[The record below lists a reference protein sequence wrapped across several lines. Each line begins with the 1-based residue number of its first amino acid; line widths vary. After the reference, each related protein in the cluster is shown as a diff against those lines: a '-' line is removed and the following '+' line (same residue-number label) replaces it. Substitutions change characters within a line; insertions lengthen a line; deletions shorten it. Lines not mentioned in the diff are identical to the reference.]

1 MPELPEVEIVK
12 RGLDPVMRSQVINEC
27 EIFRSNLRYPFPP
40 DFCEVLRGAK
50 VESLCRRGKYLLIY
64 LSNGYGLIWHLGMS
78 GSVKIFPA
86 KQSYPSFER
95 VKHDHVVIHMQGGAV
110 IVYHDPRRFGF
121 MLLEKTENLNC
132 IRPFSKMGPEPLG
145 NAFNGD
151 VLAELLQGRKSNI
164 KAALLDQNVIAG
176 IGNIYACEALYM
188 ARIDPARICTSLDK
202 KEVESLARS
211 VRQVLQKAIQAGG
224 SSLKD
229 YCHTDGN
236 LGYFQHMFGVYNREG
251 ENCPDCDCDL
261 SVTGGVQRIVQN
273 GRSTFYC
280 PRQQN

>member
-95 VKHDHVVIHMQGGAV
+95 VKHDHVVI
-110 IVYHDPRRFGF
+110 
-121 MLLEKTENLNC
+121 
-132 IRPFSKMGPEPLG
+132 
-145 NAFNGD
+145 
-151 VLAELLQGRKSNI
+151 
-164 KAALLDQNVIAG
+164 
-176 IGNIYACEALYM
+176 
-188 ARIDPARICTSLDK
+188 
-202 KEVESLARS
+202 
-211 VRQVLQKAIQAGG
+211 
-224 SSLKD
+224 
-229 YCHTDGN
+229 
-236 LGYFQHMFGVYNREG
+236 
-251 ENCPDCDCDL
+251 
-261 SVTGGVQRIVQN
+261 
-273 GRSTFYC
+273 
-280 PRQQN
+280 